1 MQWYYKGGLICGLL
15 WGIGRALGMAGDAQR
30 QVDVN
35 FLFGLMLTIGG
46 WSMVFLVVDM
56 GLRALGLRKGAPA
69 IDLAPSGGVL
79 AETDTPAAGSA
90 GSASVT
96 PPAATAPAAAA
107 AAEPS
112 KPPDTRARRRNR
124 R

>member
-79 AETDTPAAGSA
+79 ADTDPPSAEPPAN
-90 GSASVT
+90 ASVT
-96 PPAATAPAAAA
+96 PSATVSAGDA
-107 AAEPS
+107 S
-112 KPPDTRARRRNR
+112 KPPGPRPRRRNR